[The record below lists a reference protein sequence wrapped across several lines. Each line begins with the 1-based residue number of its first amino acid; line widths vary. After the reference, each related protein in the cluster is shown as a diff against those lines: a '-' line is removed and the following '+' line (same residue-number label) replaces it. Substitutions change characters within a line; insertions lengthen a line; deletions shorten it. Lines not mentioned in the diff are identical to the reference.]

1 MWYGCKYKY
10 ETTLI
15 DNSTIRGDGQSVQV
29 SDYIKED
36 GKKVSMLMWS
46 KYKLLIII
54 S

>member
-15 DNSTIRGDGQSVQV
+15 DNSKIRGDEKSVKV
-29 SDYIKED
+29 SDYIKGD
-36 GKKVSMLMWS
+36 GKKVSTLMWS